1 MSQFK
6 EKELSTKDKER
17 NKKTLKLCYGL
28 VEQINKKC

>member
-17 NKKTLKLCYGL
+17 KKKKIKTLLWFSRAN
-28 VEQINKKC
+28 Q

>member
-17 NKKTLKLCYGL
+17 NKKKFKTLLWFSRAN
-28 VEQINKKC
+28 Q